1 MNVKIVYRKVE
12 FGDWSCL

>member
-1 MNVKIVYRKVE
+1 MLKIVYRKVE

>member
-1 MNVKIVYRKVE
+1 MLKIVYHKVE